1 MIKPYEL
8 IYVIKE
14 SEIEHV
20 ELKNK
25 RIMKTIKY
33 LVMGVLLAGFSA
45 TANAQE
51 EELNAALQGIKS
63 KAPDAA
69 KLATVAYKK
78 NKKNPEALLKIARTY
93 FEQKDTAGARLF
105 ANYANEAGKPKYQ
118 FAPAYLLLGDIE
130 SAYGT
135 DGGKAAGYY
144 NQAINFDPKNPEG
157 YKKWAMVY
165 RKISPKQAAAK
176 LQEMKVQCPN
186 EDIDAFTAHIYMLA
200 GDEKQAYENYMKA
213 DINKLDKGQLNE
225 FARCSYFTGH
235 FEDALRASEAG
246 IKLVPRNPTFNRLAM
261 FSNYELKNYDAAK
274 NYINKYFNETD
285 SATFSEYDHFYTAL
299 IYQALEDKINMYEQ
313 YEKALQLVN
322 DSSMIKRWAIQK
334 AVSDSYLKDQ
344 EFEKAIRY
352 YNDMLDSKPDVNFDD
367 HEGLANIYSKY
378 GDADPAKKAEYV
390 NKAVEIF
397 RNAGVKFPIQQVY
410 ATYMAAST
418 INKID
423 DNMKNSLAK
432 PDYMKVIE
440 LLGTKADRTKGEDT
454 MLKTAYH
461 YMMFNSYINKNVA
474 GAKDYADKILAID
487 PEYKP
492 ALEIKNLK

>member
-1 MIKPYEL
+1 
-8 IYVIKE
+8 
-14 SEIEHV
+14 
-20 ELKNK
+20 
-25 RIMKTIKY
+25 MKAIKY
-33 LVMGVLLAGFSA
+33 LLMGVLLAGFSA

-51 EELNAALQGIKS
+51 EELQAALSAIKS
-63 KAPDAA
+63 KAGNVADAA
-69 KLATVAYKK
+69 KTAYKK
-78 NKKNPEALLKIARTY
+78 NKKNPEALMKIARAFY
-93 FEQKDTAGARLF
+93 EQKDTAGAIQF

-118 FAPAYLLLGDIE
+118 YAPAYLLLGDIE
-130 SAYGT
+130 SAFGT

-165 RKISPKQAAAK
+165 RKISPRQAAQK

-235 FEDALRASEAG
+235 FADALRASEAG

-274 NYINKYFNETD
+274 SYINKYFNETD

-299 IYQALEDKINMYEQ
+299 IYQALEDNTNMYEQ
-313 YEKALQLVN
+313 FDKALELVN
-322 DSSMIKRWAIQK
+322 DSSMIKRWDILK
-334 AVSDSYLKDQ
+334 TVSDSHVKDKN
-344 EFEKAIRY
+344 FDKAIQY
-352 YNDMLDSKPDVNFDD
+352 YNDLLACKKEVNFDD
-367 HEGLANIYSKY
+367 EEGLAGIYSKY
-378 GDADPAKKAEYV
+378 ADETTDAAKKKELLK
-390 NKAVEIF
+390 KADAIYSELIT
-397 RNAGVKFPIQQVY
+397 KYPIQEAY
-410 ATYMAAST
+410 ATYMRAS
-418 INKID
+418 INNKMD

-432 PDYMKVIE
+432 PFYEKVAS
-440 LLGTKADRTKGEDT
+440 LLSAKGADRSNGENI

-461 YMMFNSYINKNVA
+461 YLMFNSYINKNVA
-474 GAKDYADKILAID
+474 GSKGFADKILEID